1 MTDQELQKLSRTDL
15 LQMLLKQGEE
25 LHRLR
30 EQYAEAQEAL
40 SDRTI
45 RLEQAGSIAEA
56 ALQLNGVFEAAQAA
70 CRQYT
75 ENIIALSQRQ
85 EAVSAKLE
93 AESRQKA
100 EELLART
107 QAQCDAMLQQARTEA
122 QAYWNAVSKK
132 VSAISPDHSDLHWML
147 CVADEDSAS

>member
-1 MTDQELQKLSRTDL
+1 MTDRELQKLSRTDL
-15 LQMLLKQGEE
+15 LQMLIKQGEE
-25 LHRLR
+25 LNQLR
-30 EQYAEAQEAL
+30 EQYADAQEAL

-85 EAVSAKLE
+85 EAVCAKLE

-107 QAQCDAMLQQARTEA
+107 QVQCDAMLQQARTES

-132 VSAISPDHSDLHWML
+132 VSAISPDCSDLHWML
-147 CVADEDSAS
+147 RIADEDSAE